1 MEIFWNDLH
10 EKILEEFSENDLG
23 IAPPA
28 VTLPLQNRIGKS
40 KLIRSSRSRA
50 LEQSARSIGS
60 CDAETR
66 QTDIADLKMR
76 LMRAEKFARKSGDRS
91 EVDDLRRQYVEAKI
105 EAYVQRVVAEAPPL
119 TEDQKNRLR
128 SLFSTAGD
136 RDVA

>member
-1 MEIFWNDLH
+1 LIKKKSL
-10 EKILEEFSENDLG
+10 KKG
-23 IAPPA
+23 IPKWIGRRIRGVA
-28 VTLPLQNRIGKS
+28 LPLQNRIGKS
-40 KLIRSSRSRA
+40 KLRRA
-50 LEQSARSIGS
+50 HGCRVLEQAREASG
-60 CDAETR
+60 AFMPETW

-105 EAYVQRVVAEAPPL
+105 GAYVQRVVAEAPPL
-119 TEDQKNRLR
+119 TEDQKTRLR

>member
-1 MEIFWNDLH
+1 VEIFWNDLH